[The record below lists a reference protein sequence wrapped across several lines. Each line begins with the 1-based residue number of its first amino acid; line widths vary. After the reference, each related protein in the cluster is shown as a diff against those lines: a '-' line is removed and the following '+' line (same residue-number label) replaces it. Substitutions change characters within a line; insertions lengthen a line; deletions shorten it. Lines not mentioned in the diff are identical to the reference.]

1 MDQEA
6 SNRSQSWT
14 AVITAAALGAAGMY
28 LSDPDRGRRRR
39 ALVKDKAKSVAIKTG
54 DAIDVASRD
63 LGNRIQGLR
72 AQGKRLLTRRNE
84 QANDDVVAA
93 RVREKLGRA
102 VSHPHAIKVQATQ
115 GYVTLSGPILADETD
130 GLLEAVRSVPG
141 VTGVE
146 DLLTAHQSAE
156 GVASLQGG
164 RRLAQTR
171 FIFMQDNWPP
181 AVRAIALLGG
191 GALGYYGFTRRSAV
205 GMLAA
210 MLGVGLIARSTVNRP
225 LLRRTGAGAMTQP
238 LDLHKSIY
246 IQAPPDAVFDLWT
259 RYESFPYFMSNVQEV
274 RDLGNG
280 RSHWIVSG
288 PAGTRVEWDSI
299 ITASRRPELMAW
311 QTEPNASVVHQGRVH
326 FEPTDSGTLVTVS
339 MSYSPPAGVAGQA
352 FASLFNGSPKRQL
365 EEDLMRMKQFIET
378 GIQPHD
384 AAARQ
389 AQQRPGEA
397 LH

>member
-6 SNRSQSWT
+6 SSRSQSWA
-14 AVITAAALGAAGMY
+14 AVIAAAALGAAGMY

-39 ALVKDKAKSVAIKTG
+39 ALVKDKAKSMAVKTG
-54 DAIDVASRD
+54 NAVDIASRD
-63 LGNRIQGLR
+63 LGNRMQGLR
-72 AQGKRLLTRRNE
+72 AQGKRLLMRRRE
-84 QANDDVVAA
+84 QADDDVVAA
-93 RVREKLGRA
+93 RVRERLGRA
-102 VSHPHAIKVQATQ
+102 VSHPHAIKVQVSQ
-115 GYVTLSGPILADETD
+115 GHVALSGPILANEKNSFLETM
-130 GLLEAVRSVPG
+130 RSVPG

-171 FIFMQDNWPP
+171 FVFMQDNWPP

-191 GALGYYGFTRRSAV
+191 GALGYYGFTRRSAA

-210 MLGVGLIARSTVNRP
+210 MLGMGLIARSTVNRP

-246 IQAPPDAVFDLWT
+246 IQASPDTVFDLWS
-259 RYESFPYFMSNVQEV
+259 RYENFPHFMSNVQEV

-280 RSHWIVSG
+280 RSHWVVSG
-288 PAGTRVEWDSI
+288 PAGRRVEWDAV
-299 ITASRRPELMAW
+299 ITESRHPELMTW
-311 QTEPNASVVHQGRVH
+311 QTEPDASVTHRGRVH
-326 FEPTDSGTLVTVS
+326 FEPADSGTLVTVD
-339 MSYSPPAGVAGQA
+339 MSYSPPAGAAGQA

-378 GIQPHD
+378 GIQPRD

-389 AQQRPGEA
+389 AQQQPGEV